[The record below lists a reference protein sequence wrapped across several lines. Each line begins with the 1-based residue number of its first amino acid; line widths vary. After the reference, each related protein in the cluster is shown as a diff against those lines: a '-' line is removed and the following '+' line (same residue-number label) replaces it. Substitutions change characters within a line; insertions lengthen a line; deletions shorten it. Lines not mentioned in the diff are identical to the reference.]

1 MTNINDDERI
11 ARIIY
16 YPQMIEGATL
26 KENAFPTDEL
36 IKKKNKNGCSVDRCD
51 LMDDHDRLL
60 REKAIKYANPG
71 ADRSPYGYCIATA
84 RRIRELKIQNTK
96 DSAQALDVFPDPINK
111 EGEQNPWD
119 HAHALL
125 HKKNENY
132 TRSHIRGMRDHLV
145 ALFSEE
151 IVQF

>member
-1 MTNINDDERI
+1 MANVNDDERI

-16 YPQMIEGATL
+16 YPQMIEGETL
-26 KENAFPTDEL
+26 RENAFPTDEL
-36 IKKKNKNGCSVDRCD
+36 IKKKNKDGCSVDRCN

-60 REKAIKYANPG
+60 REKAIKNSNPG

-84 RRIRELKIQNTK
+84 GRIRGLKVLYAQEP
-96 DSAQALDVFPDPINK
+96 AQALDVFPDPINA
-111 EGEQNPWD
+111 EGERNPWD

-125 HKKNENY
+125 CKKNENY
-132 TRSHIRGMRDHLV
+132 TRSQIRGMRDQLV

-151 IVQF
+151 IVRF